1 MTGVIYKALAGFY
14 YVEAGG
20 ESVTCR
26 ARGVFRREG
35 VTPLVGDLAELELS
49 APGVGTVTGILPRRN
64 AFTRPPIANLDAMVV
79 VASAA
84 IPETDPYLIDRMAA
98 IACRNDCECIICINK
113 VDMDY
118 ADRLYEIYSL
128 SGFCTVRVSALT
140 GEGIGELRDAIRG
153 KISAFTGNSGVGKSS
168 ILNALG
174 YGLDISVGEVSE
186 KLGRGRHTTRHTEL
200 YRLPGETKIAD
211 TPGFSSFDTGKMDLT
226 EKKEIQFAFQEFAPY
241 LGRCRFDDCVHLKEP
256 GCAVT
261 DAAAR
266 GEIQPSRHGSYARLC
281 AAADELH
288 AREYK

>member
-1 MTGVIYKALAGFY
+1 VIYKALAGFY

-26 ARGVFRREG
+26 ARGVFRRDG
-35 VTPLVGDLAELELS
+35 VTPLVGDTAAVELS
-49 APGVGTVTGILPRRN
+49 APGVGTVTEILPRRN
-64 AFTRPPIANLDAMVV
+64 AFTRPPVANLDAMVI

-84 IPETDPYLIDRMAA
+84 IPKTDPFLIDRMAA
-98 IACRNDCECIICINK
+98 IAYRNDCECVILINK
-113 VDMDY
+113 CDMDS

-128 SGFCTVRVSALT
+128 SGFCTIRVSAVT
-140 GEGIGELRDAIRG
+140 GEGIDMVKDAIRG

-200 YRLPGETKIAD
+200 YRLPGGTKIAD
-211 TPGFSSFDTGKMDLT
+211 TPGFSSFDTGKMKLT
-226 EKKEIQFAFQEFAPY
+226 EKTEIQLAFREFAPY
-241 LGRCRFDDCVHLKEP
+241 LGRCRFDDCLHLREP
-256 GCAVT
+256 GCAVA
-261 DAAAR
+261 DAVSH
-266 GEIQPSRHGSYARLC
+266 GEIQQSRYGSYARLC
-281 AAADELH
+281 ADADELK